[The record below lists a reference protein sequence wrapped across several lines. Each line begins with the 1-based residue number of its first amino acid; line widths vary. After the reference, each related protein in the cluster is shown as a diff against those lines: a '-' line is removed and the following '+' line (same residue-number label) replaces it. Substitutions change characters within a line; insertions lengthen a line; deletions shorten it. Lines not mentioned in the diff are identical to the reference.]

1 MELQTFVKQRNTIK
15 FFLIQLIAIDFIKD
29 TKFFIVYK
37 RKKKNRVKYIIHVK
51 NEWMKKKKKGKEKK
65 IRSSNLAHTCVHQRC
80 VNEKVYVKV
89 NLVITFS
96 YYELKEDC

>member
-1 MELQTFVKQRNTIK
+1 M
-15 FFLIQLIAIDFIKD
+15 
-29 TKFFIVYK
+29 
-37 RKKKNRVKYIIHVK
+37 K
-51 NEWMKKKKKGKEKK
+51 NEWMKKKEKK